1 MELLAMNRMNESTD
15 TPRGGR
21 PQLRVSAPPAQ
32 SRRSVTDMPSL
43 RRTPESA
50 ASRGSPEGRR
60 LVVAKDITLTGQISK
75 CDFLVVEGAVEGMRY
90 EGQSLEVAEGGSF
103 NGNIEVDNAEVSG
116 SFDGSIS
123 VRGRLTIRPTGRVA
137 GTIRYGEI
145 EINAGGQVT
154 GEMSVMELSAT
165 LAGQAA
171 AASIANANG
180 SGSSSSESS
189 SAEKSE
195 GLYGVEIK

>member
-1 MELLAMNRMNESTD
+1 
-15 TPRGGR
+15 
-21 PQLRVSAPPAQ
+21 
-32 SRRSVTDMPSL
+32 MPSL
-43 RRTPESA
+43 RRTPESG
-50 ASRGSPEGRR
+50 SRGSPEGRR

-165 LAGQAA
+165 LAGAA
-171 AASIANANG
+171 AAAAIANANG
-180 SGSSSSESS
+180 SGSSSSPESS
-189 SAEKSE
+189 NTE

>member
-1 MELLAMNRMNESTD
+1 MELLAMNRMNESSD

-32 SRRSVTDMPSL
+32 ARRSVTDMPSL
-43 RRTPESA
+43 RRTPESTR
-50 ASRGSPEGRR
+50 SGSPEGRR

-103 NGNIEVDNAEVSG
+103 NGNIEVDNAEISG
-116 SFDGSIS
+116 AFDGSIS

-171 AASIANANG
+171 AAASANANG
-180 SGSSSSESS
+180 SSSASSSSSESS
-189 SAEKSE
+189 SNSE